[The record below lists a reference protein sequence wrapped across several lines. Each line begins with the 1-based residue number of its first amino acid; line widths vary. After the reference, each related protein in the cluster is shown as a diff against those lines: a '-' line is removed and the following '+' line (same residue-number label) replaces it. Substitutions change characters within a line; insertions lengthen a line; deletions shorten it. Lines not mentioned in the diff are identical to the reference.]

1 VDARKRRENR
11 RWRGVVEIG
20 SMVEIARQS
29 HNWGYALWQQEI
41 KNKGDL
47 ILFLFFKKMYQRE
60 AAQAVRRGKGG
71 VGVG

>member
-1 VDARKRRENR
+1 
-11 RWRGVVEIG
+11 
-20 SMVEIARQS
+20 MVEIARQS

-71 VGVG
+71 VGVGEGRREEGMPMSPPLS